1 MRSVAN
7 TLLSTRN
14 YESSDRNNIVSPFT
28 SSAGINSSNI
38 SKAMQF
44 LCDYFELDSA
54 TCDNAIKK
62 KDKEIGLSVSKTAD
76 QKLDQKLKAMKVK
89 QD

>member
-1 MRSVAN
+1 MADAPQIQDLGGAKAYEVQSKGTTQMRSVAN

-38 SKAMQF
+38 S
-44 LCDYFELDSA
+44 
-54 TCDNAIKK
+54 N
-62 KDKEIGLSVSKTAD
+62 
-76 QKLDQKLKAMKVK
+76 
-89 QD
+89 